1 MKSIIK
7 LYYTLK
13 GILDKEKN
21 ILVKVRRISKGKI
34 KKYRQDLVN
43 KR

>member
-1 MKSIIK
+1 MKSIIT

>member
-1 MKSIIK
+1 MLKQLMKLIIK

-34 KKYRQDLVN
+34 KKYR
-43 KR
+43 

>member
-1 MKSIIK
+1 MKSIIT

-34 KKYRQDLVN
+34 KKYR
-43 KR
+43 

>member
-1 MKSIIK
+1 MLKQSMKSIIK

-34 KKYRQDLVN
+34 KKYR
-43 KR
+43 

>member
-34 KKYRQDLVN
+34 KKYR
-43 KR
+43 